1 MKTVN
6 DLIKDVYS
14 PPEQN
19 PSRICKCV
27 DKSLEDFLIL
37 YTSLSNT
44 SKPKESYLTE
54 FNKILDALQDV
65 NALSLG
71 DVLSNG
77 VRKIVSLD
85 EDVWKDVNPK
95 YLRVT
100 KRQKA
105 ETNID
110 LTVPMVEQ
118 EIINSSPQ
126 PFESLVALKYLQKQ
140 VNAQERGLEFTLT
153 LQDMRALLKK
163 KTCYYSGATLTLT
176 GETAL
181 SLDRIDDSVGYTKLN
196 TVACASV
203 VNKVKNELLEKNL
216 CNGLTNA
223 QIRRMLTSFVNIV

>member
-6 DLIKDVYS
+6 ELIKDVYS

-27 DKSLEDFLIL
+27 EKNLEDFLIL

-44 SKPKESYLTE
+44 TKPKESYLTE

-118 EIINSSPQ
+118 EIIKSSPQ
-126 PFESLVALKYLQKQ
+126 PFESLVALK
-140 VNAQERGLEFTLT
+140 
-153 LQDMRALLKK
+153 
-163 KTCYYSGATLTLT
+163 
-176 GETAL
+176 
-181 SLDRIDDSVGYTKLN
+181 
-196 TVACASV
+196 
-203 VNKVKNELLEKNL
+203 
-216 CNGLTNA
+216 
-223 QIRRMLTSFVNIV
+223 